1 MYWVVYTFTK
11 QNLLN
16 FDNHIGNKGDL
27 HLIAYKD
34 IETTA
39 PAKNFLIPEQ
49 NEKFIFSYTL
59 IFAFNPKLNIN
70 CVIVQKS
77 FGHFLLKLATVD

>member
-1 MYWVVYTFTK
+1 MYWVVYTFTN
-11 QNLLN
+11 QYLLS
-16 FDNHIGNKGDL
+16 FDNNIVNKGDL
-27 HLIAYKD
+27 LLIAYKE

-49 NEKFIFSYTL
+49 NKRFIVSYTL

-77 FGHFLLKLATVD
+77 IKISDGRLT

>member
-39 PAKNFLIPEQ
+39 PAKNFIIPEQ
-49 NEKFIFSYTL
+49 NEKFIVSYTL

-70 CVIVQKS
+70 CIIV
-77 FGHFLLKLATVD
+77 H

>member
-27 HLIAYKD
+27 QLIAYKD

-49 NEKFIFSYTL
+49 NEKFIVSNTL
-59 IFAFNPKLNIN
+59 IFAFSPKLNIN
-70 CVIVQKS
+70 CIIVQKS